1 MYSVRWGS
9 GNYAGRGASLTVP
22 NLPWLPP
29 PADLSLPDDEVHV
42 WRASLDLSTSRV
54 LRLRQALTADELGR
68 VARFHFQRS
77 RDRFIV
83 ARGSLRTIL
92 GRYLGLEP
100 GQVRFSYSPFGR
112 PAPIAPSGCPGQRA
126 LDFNLSHSGDLALF
140 ALARGRKVGVDVE
153 RISADVDWEPMA
165 ERFFSPR
172 ESAALRALPPGVRRE
187 AFFTC
192 WTRKEAV
199 VKARG
204 EGLSLPLDRFDVSV
218 VPGEPAALLATRDDP
233 GEASRWTLRDL
244 SPGPGYVAALA
255 VEGRDLR
262 LRYWEWAD

>member
-1 MYSVRWGS
+1 M
-9 GNYAGRGASLTVP
+9 VP

-29 PADLSLPDDEVHV
+29 PADLSLPGDEVHV

-54 LRLRQALTADELGR
+54 LRLRETLTADELGR
-68 VARFHFQRS
+68 VARFHFQED

-92 GRYLGLEP
+92 CRYLGLEP
-100 GQVRFSYSPFGR
+100 GQIRFSYGPFGR
-112 PAPIAPSGCPGQRA
+112 PALVAPSGFSGQWA

-140 ALARGRKVGVDVE
+140 AFAQGRKVGIDVE

-172 ESAALRALPPGVRRE
+172 ESAALRVLPPDVRRE

-192 WTRKEAV
+192 WTRKEAF
-199 VKARG
+199 VKAQG

-218 VPGEPAALLATRDDP
+218 VPGKPATLLAIRGDP
-233 GEASRWTLRDL
+233 GEASRWMLRDL

-255 VEGRDLR
+255 AEGHDWR
-262 LRYWEWAD
+262 LAQWEWDR